1 METSGGGEI
10 LPSRNPYRVFT
21 LFLFHLSL
29 NVVFTKFVY
38 FKSRDYRIISL
49 LKDKL
54 VTNREKR
61 FSFVNPIELFY

>member
-10 LPSRNPYRVFT
+10 LPSRNPYRSFT

-61 FSFVNPIELFY
+61 FSFINPIELFY